1 MISFRFIIILI
12 MGNLDYN
19 DRDYID
25 ISSIFTS
32 LWSYKF
38 SIISITFMFSL
49 IGIGYA
55 LYLPNIYKAESLIIT
70 TEQKSSSSSSNLG
83 GLARLAGVDVQASSG
98 GKSKEIIIKTL
109 KSRKFIMNFINK
121 NDILPEVLGAVGAD
135 GNGVIFDDSIYD
147 SIKNEWSDNYLAD
160 TKNPSLLEGHEQFLK
175 NNMKLQVSDDDGSMI
190 LSTFFYDPKIAY
202 NWNIKIIQELNEFIK
217 QNDIKKNTRLV
228 EFYKSAI
235 SENQSSQ
242 IQLIIGALLNDAYK
256 EIALMDSDPEYILT
270 TIDPALVP
278 EKHDTPRRSIIVVLI
293 TIIGFIIGIL
303 YALLKE
309 NYTKLKS

>member
-83 GLARLAGVDVQASSG
+83 GLARLAGVDV
-98 GKSKEIIIKTL
+98 
-109 KSRKFIMNFINK
+109 
-121 NDILPEVLGAVGAD
+121 
-135 GNGVIFDDSIYD
+135 
-147 SIKNEWSDNYLAD
+147 
-160 TKNPSLLEGHEQFLK
+160 
-175 NNMKLQVSDDDGSMI
+175 
-190 LSTFFYDPKIAY
+190 
-202 NWNIKIIQELNEFIK
+202 
-217 QNDIKKNTRLV
+217 
-228 EFYKSAI
+228 
-235 SENQSSQ
+235 
-242 IQLIIGALLNDAYK
+242 
-256 EIALMDSDPEYILT
+256 
-270 TIDPALVP
+270 
-278 EKHDTPRRSIIVVLI
+278 
-293 TIIGFIIGIL
+293 
-303 YALLKE
+303 
-309 NYTKLKS
+309 